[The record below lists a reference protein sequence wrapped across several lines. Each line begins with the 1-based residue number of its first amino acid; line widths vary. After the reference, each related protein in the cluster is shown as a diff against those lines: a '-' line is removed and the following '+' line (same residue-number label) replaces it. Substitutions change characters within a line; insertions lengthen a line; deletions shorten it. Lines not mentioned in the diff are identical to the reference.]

1 VGIFGPA
8 FGAADVNIAGLQIA
22 RKGRRGSSA
31 LAVITVDDPVDPALL
46 DSLRADI
53 QADVMRE
60 IDVVID

>member
-1 VGIFGPA
+1 M
-8 FGAADVNIAGLQIA
+8 QIA
-22 RKGRRGSSA
+22 RQGRRGSSA